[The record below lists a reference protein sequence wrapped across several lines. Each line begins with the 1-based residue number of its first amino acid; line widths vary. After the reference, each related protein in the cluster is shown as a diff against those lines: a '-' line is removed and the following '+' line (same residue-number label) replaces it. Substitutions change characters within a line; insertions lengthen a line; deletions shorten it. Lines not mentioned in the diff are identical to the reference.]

1 MGDPGFSTDSARQS
15 SLYETF
21 KANFTRPHEYG
32 ELLAHD
38 AIRRLF
44 PNKHITPVFDYD
56 AKLFAYADAGHATA
70 SLVREGD
77 DFLALRDYTPPALRL
92 EGGDGKLCD
101 KVRFGL
107 YQYDYQGFTL
117 DIVRAQWYTQYA
129 YSRREKV
136 HFILSP
142 MDGVDEQSHCAKADA
157 LITAAGKW
165 TAQLH
170 DEVYVFDQSYW
181 AKDKS
186 LWAAVQASTWDDV
199 ILDPAMKANII
210 KDVEGFFDSRAIY
223 EQYNVPWKRGLIL
236 HGTPGCGKTIS
247 IKALMNSLQSRDVVS
262 LYVKT
267 LKNCQG
273 EEFSIRTIFE
283 KARKMAP
290 CMLIFEDLD
299 SLVNDKIRSY
309 FLNEVDGLERN
320 DGILMIGSTNHL
332 ERLDPGISKRPSRFD
347 RKYHYRLPG
356 ENERI
361 AYCNYWRKKLERNSN
376 IEFHDDIAG
385 IFAKLTDGFSF
396 AYLKELFVQTLLT
409 IVGGRADADDEDDD
423 YERVSG
429 EEEARQHLHVAAGSS
444 LDHKKSTTKDEKP
457 SRQMAEVSIP
467 EHLQENTLLR
477 VLHKQAKVLWRE
489 MDNSSD
495 DEKVGKAEESDGHD
509 AEDQDDCCSGRQ
521 ILGNVQA
528 VPVRH

>member
-1 MGDPGFSTDSARQS
+1 MGDPGISKDDSAGQS
-15 SLYETF
+15 SLYDTF
-21 KANFTRPHEYG
+21 KARFTRPHEYG

-38 AIRRLF
+38 AVRTLF
-44 PNKHITPVFDYD
+44 PGKHITAVSDHD
-56 AKLFAYADAGHATA
+56 AKLFAYADAGHAIV
-70 SLVREGD
+70 SLVKDGSD
-77 DFLALRDYTPPALRL
+77 LLALRDYTAPALRL
-92 EGGDGKLCD
+92 EGGDGKLRD
-101 KVRFGL
+101 KIRFGL
-107 YQYDYQGFTL
+107 YKYEHHRVAFDV
-117 DIVRAQWYTQYA
+117 VRAQWYTHYA
-129 YSRREKV
+129 YSRREKIN
-136 HFILSP
+136 FILSP
-142 MDGVDEQSHCAKADA
+142 RDSIDEQSHCAKADA

-170 DEVYVFDQSYW
+170 DEVYVFDQSHW

-186 LWAAVQASTWDDV
+186 LWAAVQASSWEDV

-210 KDVEGFFDSRAIY
+210 KDVEGFFDSRSIY

-247 IKALMNSLQSRDVVS
+247 IKALMNSLQGKDVVS

-273 EEFSIRTIFE
+273 EEYSIRTIFDM
-283 KARKMAP
+283 ARKMAP

-347 RKYHYRLPG
+347 RKYHYKLPAESG
-356 ENERI
+356 RI
-361 AYCNYWRKKLERNSN
+361 AYCNYWRKKLEKNSN
-376 IEFHDDIAG
+376 IAFHDDIAVT
-385 IFAKLTDGFSF
+385 FAQLTDGFSF

-409 IVGGRADADDEDDD
+409 IVGGRADADDED
-423 YERVSG
+423 EPVTEVVATNECKAELSG
-429 EEEARQHLHVAAGSS
+429 KGKGPVEE
-444 LDHKKSTTKDEKP
+444 DKKP

-467 EHLQENTLLR
+467 DHLQDNTLMR
-477 VLHKQAKVLWRE
+477 VLQKQAKILWRE
-489 MDNSSD
+489 MDNTSD
-495 DEKVGKAEESDGHD
+495 DEEVGKKESLDEHED
-509 AEDQDDCCSGRQ
+509 ADECCSGRR
-521 ILGNVQA
+521 VVKTA
-528 VPVRH
+528 HAA